1 MEAFRDCGVCRGITY
16 GQRGQ
21 LRTAMCVGIKIGGY
35 PTTGASTCHSSRQL
49 QLSSN
54 IPLLASTPAINTSKR
69 LLLLL
74 VSLELALTGSFIT
87 RKKDRNQ
94 GSTSEPVAAQPEEK
108 TTNKIQ
114 SRASD
119 TSQSQSVSQPDT
131 HRSSKHM
138 SGSESAA
145 AALAESG
152 AHLVSCIRSRRK
164 TRTRN
169 PHPAGPTTPPL
180 RTSP

>member
-1 MEAFRDCGVCRGITY
+1 VRGH
-16 GQRGQ
+16 QNWR
-21 LRTAMCVGIKIGGY
+21 V

-49 QLSSN
+49 QLSST
-54 IPLLASTPAINTSKR
+54 IPLLAHARHKHLQEAATASVARASTYG
-69 LLLLL
+69 LLHHK
-74 VSLELALTGSFIT
+74 E
-87 RKKDRNQ
+87 KDRNQ

-152 AHLVSCIRSRRK
+152 GAFDILYQKPTEDQDKRSTFGRPNDASAPNVPSKSEKRR
-164 TRTRN
+164 
-169 PHPAGPTTPPL
+169 
-180 RTSP
+180 S